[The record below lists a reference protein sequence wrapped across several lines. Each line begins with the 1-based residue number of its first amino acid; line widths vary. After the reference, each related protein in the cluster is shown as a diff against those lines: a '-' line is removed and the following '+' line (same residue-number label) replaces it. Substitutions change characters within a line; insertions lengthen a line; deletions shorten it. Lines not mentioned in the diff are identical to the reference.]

1 MNKYLKEY
9 IIDCIDCDGYGT
21 RFVYD
26 MRINERAAIRER
38 IDFLAKKFLSEYY
51 MQHRGT
57 KVSQLA
63 DYFRGLPSCF
73 NMEFRDYEIGLIGVK
88 WGYVP
93 EKMSKDDFVDKWWD
107 ILANGVRELAIEFP
121 TERSV
126 RAFV

>member
-38 IDFLAKKFLSEYY
+38 IDFLAETFLSEYY
-51 MQHRGT
+51 MPHRGT
-57 KVSQLA
+57 KVRQLA

-88 WGYVP
+88 WGYVQ

-107 ILANGVRELAIEFP
+107 ILANE
-121 TERSV
+121 
-126 RAFV
+126 

>member
-38 IDFLAKKFLSEYY
+38 IDFLAKTYLYEYY
-51 MQHRGT
+51 IPHRGT

-63 DYFRGLPSCF
+63 GYFRGLPSCF
-73 NMEFRDYEIGLIGVK
+73 NMEFRDYEIGQIGVK
-88 WGYVP
+88 CGYVP
-93 EKMSKDDFVDKWWD
+93 EKMSKDDFVDNWWD

>member
-1 MNKYLKEY
+1 MNKNLKEY
-9 IIDCIDCDGYGT
+9 IVDCIDCDGYGT

-38 IDFLAKKFLSEYY
+38 IDFLAETFLSEYY
-51 MQHRGT
+51 MPHRGN

-63 DYFRGLPSCF
+63 NYFRCLPSCF
-73 NMEFRDYEIGLIGVK
+73 KMEFRDYEIGLIGVK

-93 EKMSKDDFVDKWWD
+93 VKMSKYDFVDKWWD
-107 ILANGVRELAIEFP
+107 ILANGVRALAIEFP

-126 RAFV
+126 RAFF

>member
-9 IIDCIDCDGYGT
+9 IVGCIDCDGYGT
-21 RFVYD
+21 RFFYD
-26 MRINERAAIRER
+26 IRINERAAIRER
-38 IDFLAKKFLSEYY
+38 IHFFAVTFLSEYY
-51 MQHRGT
+51 RPYRGT

-73 NMEFRDYEIGLIGVK
+73 NLEFRDYEIGLIGAK

-93 EKMSKDDFVDKWWD
+93 QKMSTEDFVYKWWD
-107 ILANGVRELAIEFP
+107 ILANGVKKLALEFP

-126 RAFV
+126 HAFV